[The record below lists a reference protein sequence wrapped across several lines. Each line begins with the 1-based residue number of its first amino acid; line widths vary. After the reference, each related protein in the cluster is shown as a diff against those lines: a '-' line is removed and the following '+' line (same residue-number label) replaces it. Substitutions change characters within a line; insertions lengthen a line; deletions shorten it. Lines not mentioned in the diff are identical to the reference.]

1 MDEIVVYFIMNNT
14 QKWFI
19 VVAVGCISTIL
30 IALIRTNWETIFD
43 ISQQFYG
50 YDPYMIRT
58 VTGFSNWTGCVLS
71 GMVCSSI
78 TGFFLF
84 KDKK

>member
-1 MDEIVVYFIMNNT
+1 MVVYFIMNNT

-19 VVAVGCISTIL
+19 VLAVGCISAIGMACL
-30 IALIRTNWETIFD
+30 ENDFKDIFD
-43 ISQQFYG
+43 IVRYKSG
-50 YDPYMIRT
+50 GIAI
-58 VTGFSNWTGCVLS
+58 NWTGCVLS

-84 KDKK
+84 KDYKRGAG